1 MKSEKWQCVN
11 CSAENHMSAE
21 ICSGCRKSCYE
32 IDDEQYIHS
41 LIASPDQRRS
51 DGSNR
56 VPYRKLD
63 GAREAAFKIP
73 LIIIPF
79 AMQSLSRHPANLGLN
94 ADTAL
99 FIIYELIP
107 TILLTIG
114 ALLFCI
120 YSWSVVIDHVD
131 RRKNEIAYYDF
142 QGKLLKP
149 SLTLMA
155 VALTIKIIVSE
166 II

>member
-1 MKSEKWQCVN
+1 
-11 CSAENHMSAE
+11 MSAE

-32 IDDEQYIHS
+32 IDDEQYIHN
-41 LIASPDQRRS
+41 LIAPPEQRRS

-56 VPYRKLD
+56 VPYRKLN
-63 GAREAAFKIP
+63 GAREAAFTLP

-79 AMQSLSRHPANLGLN
+79 VIQSISHTPTNLGIN
-94 ADTAL
+94 TDTAL
-99 FIIYELIP
+99 FIIDELIP

-120 YSWSVVIDHVD
+120 YSWSVVIDHMD

-142 QGKLLKP
+142 QNKLLKP
-149 SLTLMA
+149 SLILMA
-155 VALTIKIIVSE
+155 AALTIKIIVSE
-166 II
+166 IT